1 MELQQI
7 PLGAI
12 KAPEILNIR
21 LDYGEIQE
29 LALSILNTGL
39 QQPLTVQANESEPG
53 TFTVLDG
60 FRRMRALKSL
70 GTDAPEMVPCLIRE
84 MNPVESLYLQCT
96 GNAGKNLLPMELAE
110 LCRRL
115 EEAGEPLELIAKKT
129 GKSKGYIDSI
139 INLAYAPE
147 NIKDAVK
154 SNVISGT
161 EAMRIMR
168 EVNSDDLEAVLSEAQ
183 AIANDTGK
191 PAKVTK
197 SKSNTGNAGEM
208 LMALYQE
215 TGNSQISV
223 IMEYINGSIDLSE
236 AVSILNDQSNQ

>member
-1 MELQQI
+1 MQLQNI

-12 KAPEILNIR
+12 KAPEVLNIR
-21 LDYGEIQE
+21 LDYGEISE
-29 LALSILNTGL
+29 LAQSILNTGL
-39 QQPLTVQANESEPG
+39 QQPLTVKPNESEPG

-70 GTDAPEMVPCLIRE
+70 GKDAPEMVPCLIRE
-84 MNPVESLYLQCT
+84 MDPVQSLYLQCT

-154 SNVISGT
+154 ANVISGT

-168 EVNSDDLEAVLSEAQ
+168 EVSSDDLETVLSEAQ

-191 PAKVTK
+191 PAKV
-197 SKSNTGNAGEM
+197 SKPKANNVNAGDM
-208 LMALYQE
+208 LMVLYQE

-236 AVSILNDQSNQ
+236 AVSILNDNLNQ